1 MLACTSSQINT
12 KNIENVIN
20 WSIISS
26 NLQYKYQLDYR
37 YKYLSIDSQGEI
49 LKTFENQ
56 IKFAQK

>member
-1 MLACTSSQINT
+1 MWACTSSQINT

-20 WSIISS
+20 WSISS

>member
-1 MLACTSSQINT
+1 MWACTSSQINT

-20 WSIISS
+20 WSITL

-37 YKYLSIDSQGEI
+37 YKYLSTDSQGKI